1 MGCLDARA
9 EGMEE
14 TTRKLEDK
22 AVSNDLSSVTETNSL
37 KEKLAEPWGPAGR

>member
-9 EGMEE
+9 EGTEE
-14 TTRKLEDK
+14 TICKLEDK

-37 KEKLAEPWGPAGR
+37 KEKLAEPWGPGGR

>member
-9 EGMEE
+9 EGIEE
-14 TTRKLEDK
+14 TICKREDR

-37 KEKLAEPWGPAGR
+37 KEQLAEPWAPAGR